1 MARDEWA
8 NPESP
13 PPSPPEPTR
22 NKRKLISVLKGT
34 FVIWR
39 RTKVWLTEQCLCI
52 NERPGAPQQEKVL
65 VTGLCIF
72 QTDNREF
79 LQKGEG
85 SGRTKKLAHEPPA
98 IPSHRWTRRWR
109 KWTRQ
114 GGGWWRESSLGSLH
128 FKSLQEKSQ
137 RAETKAG
144 DGDRSLLKSEKK
156 FMGGGGEKK
165 NPKQTNLI

>member
-1 MARDEWA
+1 MARDKWA
-8 NPESP
+8 NPENP
-13 PPSPPEPTR
+13 PPPPPEPTT
-22 NKRKLISVLKGT
+22 NKRKLISMLKGT

-39 RTKVWLTEQCLCI
+39 RTKVWLTEQYLCI
-52 NERPGAPQQEKVL
+52 NEGPGAPQQAKVL

-72 QTDNREF
+72 QTDNRGF
-79 LQKGEG
+79 LQKGEE

-98 IPSHRWTRRWR
+98 IPSHRWIRRWR

-114 GGGWWRESSLGSLH
+114 GGGWWWESSLEVYIL
-128 FKSLQEKSQ
+128 KAYKKKSQ

-144 DGDRSLLKSEKK
+144 DGDRSLLKSEKVWER
-156 FMGGGGEKK
+156 GAEK